1 MQNIMENIMEN
12 TEVTVVIMVT
22 TDITETRDIMPSTVS
37 TTTPGMEEGT
47 ALERRELERE
57 VSTSRRPVEPR
68 RARTP
73 QAAPDLSGTF
83 G

>member
-1 MQNIMENIMEN
+1 MQNIMEN

-37 TTTPGMEEGT
+37 TTIPGMEEGT
-47 ALERRELERE
+47 GLERRELARE
-57 VSTSRRPVEPR
+57 VLTSRRAAGQRKPR
-68 RARTP
+68 TR
-73 QAAPDLSGTF
+73 QGAPDLPGTF